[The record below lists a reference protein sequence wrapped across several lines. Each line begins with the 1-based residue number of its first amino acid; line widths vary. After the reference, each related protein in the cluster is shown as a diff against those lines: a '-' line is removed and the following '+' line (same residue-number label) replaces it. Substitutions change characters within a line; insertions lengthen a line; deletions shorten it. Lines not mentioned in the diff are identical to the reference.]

1 MKGKEKK
8 MKRIT
13 KLFGVLL
20 ACSMLLSLCLTGISF
35 AAEETDF
42 LEDIPYIED
51 GDKNHLCDI
60 FGVDGTVKPVIL
72 EVHGGGF
79 VSGSKE
85 TNRDHSIY
93 WADNGFLVVTINY
106 TLMPKGTNKT
116 DMQEFFAALH
126 FIAEQADTYGFDLNN
141 VFVSGDSAGGAHVEM
156 IAANY
161 INPELAEKNEVTVPG
176 NLTIRGLVISA
187 SGVVRFKERAEA
199 FLNGEAKGAEKS
211 LSKIYKDE
219 ELPSLY
225 ELEDWMIADKYP
237 PCVLLGT
244 PGDKLAGE
252 GILELD
258 AYLTEQNIEH
268 ELVYVQDDEHE
279 LMHVFNITYP
289 DWKESQEANGAAVEF
304 MKAHIQ

>member
-1 MKGKEKK
+1 MKQ
-8 MKRIT
+8 IT
-13 KLFGVLL
+13 RLAGVCL
-20 ACSMLLSLCLTGISF
+20 AFSMLLSLRLAGISF
-35 AAEETDF
+35 AAEEAEF
-42 LEDIPYIED
+42 LENIPYMED
-51 GDKNHLCDI
+51 GEEEHLCDI

-79 VSGSKE
+79 VGGSKE

-126 FIAEQADTYGFDLNN
+126 FIADQAETYGFDVNN

-156 IAANY
+156 IGANY
-161 INPELAEKNEVTVPG
+161 VNPELAAKNEVTVPE

-187 SGVVRFKERAEA
+187 SGVVSFKKQAEA
-199 FLNGEAKGAEKS
+199 FLNGEAKGPAKS
-211 LSKIYKDE
+211 LGKIYKDE
-219 ELPSLY
+219 ELPALY
-225 ELEDWMIADKYP
+225 ELKDWMIADQYP
-237 PCVLLGT
+237 PCILLGT

-258 AYLTEQNIEH
+258 AYLTEQNVEH

-289 DWKESQEANGAAVEF
+289 DWKESIEANSAAVAF
-304 MKAHIQ
+304 MQAHLQ